1 MREPSGYKAF
11 NDLLQS
17 RQGCLCSNARHMKK
31 HLVDFKKCLR
41 GGITDK
47 LFCPIDCNGFEYG
60 DGFDQLDKFL
70 EHVCLSTDQCVHF
83 RFICTISC
91 GRAFADNVA
100 LEEHLPNCIRLS
112 K

>member
-1 MREPSGYKAF
+1 
-11 NDLLQS
+11 
-17 RQGCLCSNARHMKK
+17 MKK

-91 GRAFADNVA
+91 ERAFADNVA